1 MQKVKKIFIMVFFSA
16 VIGFILGFLTY
27 RNYAE
32 KIKMVFSNT
41 NTSYAFQVGVYN
53 SKDMA
58 DEKAQNSKGVVIPDQ
73 DFYRVYIA
81 LATNDELKD
90 LLAEYFTKQGIDYYI
105 RDLDLDKDLKT
116 KMEGYEAI
124 LASTSEDK
132 YESIIMKMMQEYQK
146 EGNI

>member
-1 MQKVKKIFIMVFFSA
+1 MQKVKKIFTMVFFSA
-16 VIGFILGFLTY
+16 LIGFILGFLTY
-27 RNYAE
+27 KNYVE

-58 DEKAQNSKGVVIPDQ
+58 EEKAQDSNGIVIPDQ

-81 LATNDELKD
+81 LATNNDLKE
-90 LLAEYFTKQGIDYYI
+90 LLASYFTKQGIEYYI
-105 RDLDLDKDLKT
+105 RDLDLTKDIKT
-116 KMEGYEAI
+116 KMEVYEAI

-146 EGNI
+146 EGNV

>member
-1 MQKVKKIFIMVFFSA
+1 MQKFKKIFTMVFFSA
-16 VIGFILGFLTY
+16 LIGFILGFLTY
-27 RNYAE
+27 RSYAE
-32 KIKMVFSNT
+32 KIKTVFSNI

-53 SKDMA
+53 SKEIA
-58 DEKAQNSKGVVIPDQ
+58 EEKARNSKGIVVPEQ

-81 LATNDELKD
+81 LATNEELKD

-105 RDLDLDKDLKT
+105 RDLDLTKDIKT
-116 KMEGYEAI
+116 KMEVYEAI